1 MPSIQWIWAIAVV
14 FVFFNSFVYVAIL
27 HSVYTIVSRIV
38 IPDKPDYVRAPE
50 RMKKIL
56 LAQARSIHW
65 FPYDPVRVVNAV
77 P

>member
-27 HSVYTIVSRIV
+27 HSVYTIVLRIV
-38 IPDKPDYVRAPE
+38 IPEKPDYVRAPE

-56 LAQARSIHW
+56 LAQQPEADARW
-65 FPYDPVRVVNAV
+65 AAGGGGGEA
-77 P
+77 